1 MDTLTAQLKTDGF
14 EVADGPRTTG
24 DGYYE
29 SSIVGFFEGNL
40 IEITV

>member
-1 MDTLTAQLKTDGF
+1 MTERLRHDGYD
-14 EVADGPRTTG
+14 VADGPRTTS

-29 SSIVGFFEGNL
+29 SAVVGIDGNL